1 MNKMKKRIMLVSVCI
16 LCFCLVACGKKEEQK
31 EDATRSNTEQN
42 SKTELS
48 DKQTDEDISNT
59 EQEESGEKN
68 GDYVLARPSKNGA
81 LSVKGTQLVD
91 EQGQVVQLR
100 GISTHGIAWFPD
112 FVN

>member
-1 MNKMKKRIMLVSVCI
+1 MLVSVYI
-16 LCFCLVACGKKEEQK
+16 LCFCLVACGQKEEQK
-31 EDATRSNTEQN
+31 EDATQLNTEQN

-68 GDYVLARPSKNGA
+68 GDYVLARHSQNGS

-91 EQGQVVQLR
+91 
-100 GISTHGIAWFPD
+100 
-112 FVN
+112 